1 MSGLEIAALV
11 VAIASAFTGAATVF
25 QGWQARKATKKAAKA
40 LSQSLTVGAPQV
52 NEKYNQHLKQLGNR
66 FAKGDGN
73 IFLHSFNSGIFLL
86 NGC

>member
-25 QGWQARKATKKAAKA
+25 QGWQARKETKKAAKA
-40 LSQSLTVGAPQV
+40 LSHSLTVGAPQV
-52 NEKYNQHLKQLGNR
+52 HEKYSQHLKQLGNK

-73 IFLHSFNSGIFLL
+73 VSSSPSILVYFLL